1 MTTAA
6 IRTKLHKY
14 IDEADEETLEVI
26 YHLLESSRQNSSS
39 LLTKSQQEEVITR
52 SKLYKSG
59 NIKGYSISE
68 ARNIISHRLTKPA
81 L

>member
-6 IRTKLHKY
+6 IRTKLHQY
-14 IDEADEETLEVI
+14 IDEADVENLEMFYQLFEISLQNNSSLTKEQKLEV
-26 YHLLESSRQNSSS
+26 LE
-39 LLTKSQQEEVITR
+39 R

-59 NIKGYSISE
+59 NTKGYSISE
-68 ARNIISHRLTKPA
+68 ARDLILHRLTKPA